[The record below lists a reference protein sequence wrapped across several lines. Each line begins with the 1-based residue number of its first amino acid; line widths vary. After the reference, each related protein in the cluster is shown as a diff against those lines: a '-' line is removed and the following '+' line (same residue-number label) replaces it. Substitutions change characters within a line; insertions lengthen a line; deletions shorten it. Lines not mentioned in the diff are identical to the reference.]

1 LNKHVIEMIERR
13 GVKLMDIAEIVF
25 EIQKDYLPINM
36 EMCLEV
42 VESVIE
48 KREVQNAVMTGIA
61 LDIAAERGH
70 IEEPLLSMLL
80 TDEPL
85 YGVDEILALS
95 ITNIYGSIAF
105 TNFGYIDKLKVG
117 VLSKLNKHRNAQCN
131 TFLDDLV
138 AALASAACSKLAH
151 GFDRKNKRMQ
161 EDD

>member
-1 LNKHVIEMIERR
+1 MNKHVIEMIERR

-117 VLSKLNKHRNAQCN
+117 VLSKLNKHRNAVQHLPGRFGCR
-131 TFLDDLV
+131 L
-138 AALASAACSKLAH
+138 
-151 GFDRKNKRMQ
+151 GFRRLFKTGPWF
-161 EDD
+161 

>member
-1 LNKHVIEMIERR
+1 LKKHVIEMIKKR
-13 GVKLMDIAEIVF
+13 GVNMTDIAEIVF
-25 EIQKDYLPINM
+25 EMQKGYLPITL

-42 VESVIE
+42 VESVLA

-61 LDIAAERGH
+61 LDIAAETRQ

-80 TDEPL
+80 ADEPL

-117 VLSKLNKHRNAQCN
+117 VLTKLNQHRDVQCN

-138 AALASAACSKLAH
+138 AAVASAACSKLAH
-151 GFDRKNKRMQ
+151 GFDKKNKKVQ